1 MYICATHPLKNV
13 KIVLTRTNNN
23 AEENL
28 SGYQKRGKKPRKIL
42 ERTKQWNILK
52 RDKINSEDK

>member
-1 MYICATHPLKNV
+1 MYICASHPLKNV

-42 ERTKQWNILK
+42 ERTKQ
-52 RDKINSEDK
+52 

>member
-1 MYICATHPLKNV
+1 MYICASHPLRKV

-28 SGYQKRGKKPRKIL
+28 SGCQKRGKKPRKIL
-42 ERTKQWNILK
+42 ERTKQWK
-52 RDKINSEDK
+52 RKTEIYWIEIK